1 MGFFD
6 FLPGIGQVASAIGN
20 AASTNSTNRTNMR
33 INQMN
38 NEFNAAEAEKARQFQ
53 FDMWNRTNE
62 YNTSSAQRA
71 RLEEA
76 GLNPYLMMNGSS
88 AGTAQSS
95 GSTSP
100 ASAAPPL
107 SMQRQDFSGISNS
120 LSSALQI
127 ANQTRETNANVQ
139 SLQSQK
145 SLYDAQANSILSN
158 VDWWKLGPEY
168 KEWSQMTG
176 LARAGLQLQTD
187 RQNLRNMT
195 WSGNLIQAQR
205 IGILLDNKSKMIVNK
220 YLDEGQRLQL
230 DLMASQY
237 YDSMASGHL
246 KYQQA
251 RSEIARRIVMSAE
264 ARGMNISNDI
274 AEKTAEG
281 YIKAL
286 SAEYSA
292 SYDINSPFTEGKE
305 SYIPASVLKARMDA
319 LSSKWQFDKRY
330 WAEGLMLLELLE
342 MLLEM
347 LAIFEGVWLLT
358 LILIGRPPW
367 PERTSG
373 NWTW

>member
-1 MGFFD
+1 MGLLD
-6 FLPGIGQVASAIGN
+6 FIPVFGQAVSAVGN
-20 AASTNSTNRTNMR
+20 AVSTNKTNKTNMA

-53 FDMWNRTNE
+53 LDMWNRTNE
-62 YNTSSAQRA
+62 YNSASAQRS

-76 GLNPYLMMNGSS
+76 GLNPYLMMNGGT

-95 GSTSP
+95 GSSTP
-100 ASAAPPL
+100 ASASSPL
-107 SMQRQDFSGISNS
+107 SMQRQDFSGLGNA

-127 ANQTRETNANVQ
+127 ANQTKETNANVQ
-139 SLQSQK
+139 TLQSQK

-168 KEWSQMTG
+168 KKWSQMTG
-176 LARAGLQLQTD
+176 LARAGLQFQTD

-205 IGILLDNKSKMIVNK
+205 IGVLLDNNSKTVINK

-237 YDSMASGHL
+237 YDAMASGHL

-251 RSEIARRIVMSAE
+251 KSEITKRIVMLAE
-264 ARGMNISNDI
+264 AKGLQISNNI

-286 SAEYSA
+286 DAEYSA
-292 SYDINSPFTEGKE
+292 SYSINSPFTEGKD
-305 SYIPASVLKARMDA
+305 SYVPASVLKSRMDA
-319 LSSKWQFDKRY
+319 LNSKWQFDKRY
-330 WAEGLMLLELLE
+330 WSEGLNAL
-342 MLLEM
+342 
-347 LAIFEGVWLLT
+347 GTV
-358 LILIGRPPW
+358 
-367 PERTSG
+367 G
-373 NWTW
+373 NAVGSVGNLRKPGARNTYVYGNKTYNRY

>member
-1 MGFFD
+1 MGLLD
-6 FLPGIGQVASAIGN
+6 FLPVVGDIASSIGN
-20 AASTNSTNRTNMR
+20 VVSTNKTNKTNMA

-53 FDMWNRTNE
+53 LDMWNRTNE
-62 YNTSSAQRA
+62 YNSASAQRS

-76 GLNPYLMMNGSS
+76 DLNPYLMMNGGS

-107 SMQRQDFSGISNS
+107 AMQRQDFSGLSNT

-127 ANQTRETNANVQ
+127 ANQTKETNANVQ
-139 SLQSQK
+139 ALQGQK
-145 SLYDAQANSILSN
+145 SLFDAQANSILSN

-168 KEWSQMTG
+168 KEWSKMTG
-176 LARAGLQLQTD
+176 LARVGLQFQTD

-195 WSGNLIQAQR
+195 WSGKLIQAQHV
-205 IGILLDNKSKMIVNK
+205 GLLLDNKAKRIVNK

-237 YDSMASGHL
+237 YDAMASGHL

-251 RSEIARRIVMSAE
+251 KSEITKRILMNAE
-264 ARGMNISNDI
+264 ANGYKIDNDI
-274 AEKTAEG
+274 AEKTSEA

-286 SAEYSA
+286 NAEYAA
-292 SYDINSPFTEGKE
+292 SYDINSPFSESNE
-305 SYIPASVLKARMDA
+305 SYVPASVLKARMDA
-319 LSSKWQFDKRY
+319 LNSKWQFDKRY
-330 WAEGLMLLELLE
+330 WSEGLNALGTVGN
-342 MLLEM
+342 
-347 LAIFEGVWLLT
+347 AIGGVSNLRKPGARNT
-358 LILIGRPPW
+358 YVYGN
-367 PERTSG
+367 RTY
-373 NWTW
+373 NRY

>member
-1 MGFFD
+1 MGFLD
-6 FLPGIGQVASAIGN
+6 FIPIVGQVASSIGN
-20 AASTNSTNRTNMR
+20 AVSTNKTNKTNMA

-53 FDMWNRTNE
+53 LDMWNRTNE
-62 YNTSSAQRA
+62 YNSASAQRS
-71 RLEEA
+71 RLEDA
-76 GLNPYLMMNGSS
+76 GLNPYLMMNGGS
-88 AGTAQSS
+88 AGTAQSA

-127 ANQTRETNANVQ
+127 ANQTKETNANVQ
-139 SLQSQK
+139 NLQSQK

-168 KEWSQMTG
+168 KKWSQMTG
-176 LARAGLQLQTD
+176 LARVGLQFQTD

-195 WSGNLIQAQR
+195 WSGNLVQAQR
-205 IGILLDNKSKMIVNK
+205 IGVLLDNQSKTIINK

-230 DLMASQY
+230 DLMAAQY

-251 RSEIARRIVMSAE
+251 KSEITKRIVMLAE
-264 ARGMNISNDI
+264 AKGMQISNDI
-274 AEKTAEG
+274 AEKTADG

-286 SAEYSA
+286 DAEYSA
-292 SYDINSPFTEGKE
+292 SYEINSPFTEGEKTHV
-305 SYIPASVLKARMDA
+305 PASVLKARMDA
-319 LSSKWQFDKRY
+319 LNSQWQFDKRY
-330 WAEGLMLLELLE
+330 WAEGLNALGTIGN
-342 MLLEM
+342 
-347 LAIFEGVWLLT
+347 AIG
-358 LILIGRPPW
+358 
-367 PERTSG
+367 SAG
-373 NWTW
+373 NLRKPGARNTYVYGNKTYNRY

>member
-1 MGFFD
+1 MGFLD
-6 FLPGIGQVASAIGN
+6 FIPVVGNIASSIGN
-20 AASTNSTNRTNMR
+20 AISTNKTNNANMA

-53 FDMWNRTNE
+53 LDMWNKTNE
-62 YNTSSAQRA
+62 YNSASSQRS

-76 GLNPYLMMNGSS
+76 GLNPYLMMNGGS

-95 GSTSP
+95 VSSAP
-100 ASAAPPL
+100 ASASAPL
-107 SMQRQDFSGISNS
+107 SMQRQDFSGLSNT

-127 ANQTRETNANVQ
+127 SNQTKEVNANVQ

-168 KEWSQMTG
+168 KKWSQMTG
-176 LARAGLQLQTD
+176 LARAGLQFQTD

-195 WSGNLIQAQR
+195 WSGNLIQAQH
-205 IGILLDNKSKMIVNK
+205 IGALLDNKSKRILNN

-230 DLMASQY
+230 DLMAAQY

-251 RSEIARRIVMSAE
+251 KSEITKRIVMLAE
-264 ARGMNISNDI
+264 ARGIQINNR
-274 AEKTAEG
+274 TAEETADG

-286 SAEYSA
+286 NAEYSA
-292 SYDINSPFTEGKE
+292 SYDINSPFEYGKD
-305 SYIPASVLKARMDA
+305 SYVPASVLKSRMDA
-319 LSSKWQFDKRY
+319 LNSQWQFDKRY
-330 WAEGLMLLELLE
+330 WTEGLNAL
-342 MLLEM
+342 
-347 LAIFEGVWLLT
+347 GTV
-358 LILIGRPPW
+358 
-367 PERTSG
+367 G
-373 NWTW
+373 NAVGNVGSLRKPGARNTYVYGNKTYNRY